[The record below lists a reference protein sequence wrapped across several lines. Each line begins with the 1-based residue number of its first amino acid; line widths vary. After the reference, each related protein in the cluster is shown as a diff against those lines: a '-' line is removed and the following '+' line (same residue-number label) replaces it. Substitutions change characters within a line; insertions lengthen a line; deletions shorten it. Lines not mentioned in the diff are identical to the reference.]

1 MYNFIK
7 QYRYYIILSLILI
20 TLILLL
26 TIFKTYEYY
35 KNNNICKLKYIVRE
49 DCKYI
54 QSETLMNVINETKN
68 KFKYNLYLP
77 CVYEDIT
84 EEYDKFIEDNNG
96 IYFLIDNTDIMVGKE
111 YLYQNVYNKYGREK
125 TISLMPESWILTDSD
140 DYVRFK
146 KEFNPNKIY
155 IMKKNVQRQNGI
167 KISNNLDE
175 IIKNKEEDEK
185 NDYPFVIVQE
195 LLQDP
200 YTISGRKINL
210 RVYVLVVKNKNKTNL
225 YVYSDGFMYYT
236 AELFQKNSTDN
247 KINITTGYI
256 DRKVYQENPLTHNDF
271 KSYLDSDR
279 TYTKTEQKI
288 RDNNQNISK
297 YVFNNIYNLI
307 TNIFSVFFDN
317 IGNSPKLFNNIK
329 FQLFGC
335 DVAIDENLNA
345 KIMEINKGP
354 DLGAKDTRDSELKHN
369 LVRDIFKTVGL
380 INNDDTN
387 NFIQLV

>member
-20 TLILLL
+20 TLILLF
-26 TIFKTYEYY
+26 TVFKTYEYY
-35 KNNNICKLKYIVRE
+35 KNNNICKLKYIIRE

-54 QSETLMNVINETKN
+54 QSKTLMNVINETKN

-77 CVYEDIT
+77 CIYEDIT
-84 EEYDKFIEDNNG
+84 EEYDKFIEDKNG

-125 TISLMPESWILTDSD
+125 TINLLPESWILTDSD
-140 DYVRFK
+140 DYIRFK

-175 IIKNKEEDEK
+175 IIKNKKEDEK
-185 NDYPFVIVQE
+185 NDYPYVIIQE

-210 RVYVLVVKNKNKTNL
+210 RVYVLVVKNKNKINL

-256 DRKVYQENPLTHNDF
+256 DRRVYQENPLTHNDF

>member
-155 IMKKNVQRQNGI
+155 IMKKNIQRQNGI

-185 NDYPFVIVQE
+185 NDYPYVIIQE

-279 TYTKTEQKI
+279 TYTKTEEKI

>member
-155 IMKKNVQRQNGI
+155 IMKKNIQRQNGI

-279 TYTKTEQKI
+279 TYTKTEEKI

>member
-279 TYTKTEQKI
+279 TYTKTEEKI

>member
-7 QYRYYIILSLILI
+7 QYRYYIVLSLILI

-26 TIFKTYEYY
+26 TAFKTYEYY
-35 KNNNICKLKYIVRE
+35 KNNNTCKVKYVIRE

-54 QSETLMNVINETKN
+54 QTKTLMNIINETKN

-84 EEYDKFIEDNNG
+84 EEYNKFIEDKNG
-96 IYFLIDNTDIMVGKE
+96 IYFLIDNTDIMVGKD
-111 YLYQNVYNKYGREK
+111 YLYQNVFNEYGREK

-140 DYVRFK
+140 DFARFK
-146 KEFNPNKIY
+146 KEFNSNKIY

-175 IIKNKEEDEK
+175 IIKNKEDDEK
-185 NDYPFVIVQE
+185 NDYPYVIVQE

-200 YTISGRKINL
+200 YTISRRKINL
-210 RVYVLVVKNKNKTNL
+210 RVYVLVVKNNNKTNL
-225 YVYSDGFMYYT
+225 YVFSDGFMYYT

-271 KSYLDSDR
+271 KLYLDSDR
-279 TYTKTEQKI
+279 TYNITEQKL
-288 RDNNQNISK
+288 RNNNENISE

-307 TNIFSVFFDN
+307 RDIFTVFFDK